1 MDKFQNKYLN
11 HEQVLQISKAVAEA
25 EKKTSGEIVP
35 MIVARSSSVGHLP
48 FHIGLLIMT
57 AGLLVILGWEPGW
70 FFAWKWQSLILL
82 SLLSFG
88 AGFLLSKIPTVQR
101 WMIPDGDEEA
111 QVWQRAQAEWALHK
125 FHKTQA
131 RTGIMIFVSIMER
144 KAVVLA
150 DEGIARYYPAETWK
164 DIVSLLTGHLQRNE
178 WVPGFKEAIEKCGEV
193 LAKQLPAG
201 AQNPNEVSDQLII
214 KP

>member
-1 MDKFQNKYLN
+1 MDKFKNKYLN
-11 HEQVLQISKAVAEA
+11 HEQVLQITKAVAEA
-25 EKKTSGEIVP
+25 ERKTSGEIVP
-35 MIVARSSSVGHLP
+35 MIVLRSSSIGHLP
-48 FHIGLLIMT
+48 FHVGLLLMT
-57 AGLLVILGWEPGW
+57 AALLVILGWEPGW
-70 FFAWKWQSLILL
+70 FFAWKWQSLVGLTVF
-82 SLLSFG
+82 SFG
-88 AGFLLSKIPTVQR
+88 AAFLLSRFHVVQR

-150 DEGIARYYPAETWK
+150 DEGIARHYPADTWK
-164 DIVSLLTGHLQRNE
+164 DIVSLLTGHLHRNE
-178 WVPGFKEAIEKCGEV
+178 WVLGFTKAIEKCGEV
-193 LAKQLPAG
+193 LAKHLPAG
-201 AQNPNEVSDQLII
+201 PHNPNEVSDQLII